1 MWGAGLSAGGEC
13 WSCAA
18 GNADSR
24 GDLLYTEGVIFKVF
38 DDTFLSANAY
48 LLAPGEGSEA
58 LVVDPGAGSAQ
69 PIAEACAELDLKV
82 SAVLLTHGHPDHV
95 WDAAEVAGDAP
106 VYIAEPDLYRLD
118 DPLGALGP
126 QFVEVARQAGLK
138 EWCRPSNVEIIPEAV
153 FAGGGIPLVEGVPIR
168 GLSTP
173 GHSEG
178 SCVFL
183 SAGEIPNE
191 MLPQMVDEVSGTRM
205 FLLAGDVLFKGA
217 IGRTDLP
224 GSSPQEMEWSLHTI
238 AKAIHPAT
246 LVYPGHGPSSY
257 LEYEIINNPFLLSA
271 LAPAPAGCGCG
282 NPGGGCGGGG
292 GGGGCGNGG
301 GGCGDGGG
309 CGSH

>member
-1 MWGAGLSAGGEC
+1 M
-13 WSCAA
+13 
-18 GNADSR
+18 
-24 GDLLYTEGVIFKVF
+24 IFSVF
-38 DDTFLSANAY
+38 DQTFLSANAY
-48 LLAPGEGSEA
+48 LLAPGPGSEA
-58 LVVDPGAGSAQ
+58 LVVDPGAGSARA
-69 PIAEACAELDLKV
+69 IAAACAEHDLTV
-82 SAVLLTHGHPDHV
+82 GAVLLTHGHPDHV

-118 DPLGALGP
+118 DPLEALGP
-126 QFVEVARQAGLK
+126 QFVAIARSEGLS
-138 EWCRPSNVEIIPEAV
+138 EWRRPTTVEIIPEAV
-153 FAGGGIPLVEGVPIR
+153 FAGGGIPLVEGVPVR

-183 SAGEIPNE
+183 TAGEIPSN
-191 MLPQMVDEVSGTRM
+191 MLPAMVDEVAGTRM
-205 FLLAGDVLFKGA
+205 FLLSGDVLFKGA

-224 GSSPQEMEWSLHTI
+224 GSSPQEMEWSLHTL

-246 LVYPGHGPSSY
+246 LVYPGHGPATY

-292 GGGGCGNGG
+292 GCGAGGAE
-301 GGCGDGGG
+301 G